1 MTICS
6 HEHMFIRTYVVQS
19 VELWTSCGSCGTDG
33 TIGESGEQRGQDRGG
48 AKPLQVSTRGRHS
61 VDPWSTHRP
70 PLGTPR
76 YGEVFLKAAWRGV
89 RPTPLK
95 TPRASGELVPHPN
108 ARSTFVDLTKGVR
121 QKFGERSRIP
131 LPGCAPKGSYFASA
145 VAEASHSGA
154 L

>member
-1 MTICS
+1 MLHSLEDCERPAATAAP
-6 HEHMFIRTYVVQS
+6 TA
-19 VELWTSCGSCGTDG
+19 L
-33 TIGESGEQRGQDRGG
+33 GESGEQRGQDRGG

-95 TPRASGELVPHPN
+95 PREQWIPSTP
-108 ARSTFVDLTKGVR
+108 FR
-121 QKFGERSRIP
+121 QVNHG
-131 LPGCAPKGSYFASA
+131 
-145 VAEASHSGA
+145 
-154 L
+154 